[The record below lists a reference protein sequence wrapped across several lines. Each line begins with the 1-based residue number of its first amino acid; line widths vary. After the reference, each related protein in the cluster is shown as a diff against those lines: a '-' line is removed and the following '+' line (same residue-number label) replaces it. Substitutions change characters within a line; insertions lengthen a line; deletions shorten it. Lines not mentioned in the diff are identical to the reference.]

1 MTNSSITS
9 GRIYYIDIA
18 KCFAIISVVVCHV
31 LLMDLYSFHD
41 IWNSPLMKFVSSYQM
56 PLFMFLSGLVSMTV
70 HPKNGIIR
78 DIIKRIQQLVVPFI
92 IVASIFSLWKDHSLG
107 FVFDTFKWGYWY
119 LWVLFVYYI
128 FSYPLNG
135 GGKKIWFR
143 YLFGLA
149 IWFVA
154 TRVTNRFPEIISNLL
169 SLELIVKYFPYF
181 LMGNIIKRYQLH
193 DKIFDNYI
201 LLYASII
208 IWMCSSLFSFHY
220 GEYIV
225 SCAVVLIIMQICKRM
240 DSEKLKINK
249 LLIRIGQSTLYIYIF
264 HYFAIELMVTN
275 CFQSFLA
282 SASCIFIDLL
292 IATLPVIAAISFSLV
307 LKWILEKDRLVMKYV
322 FGKKA

>member
-1 MTNSSITS
+1 M
-9 GRIYYIDIA
+9 
-18 KCFAIISVVVCHV
+18 
-31 LLMDLYSFHD
+31 
-41 IWNSPLMKFVSSYQM
+41 
-56 PLFMFLSGLVSMTV
+56 
-70 HPKNGIIR
+70 
-78 DIIKRIQQLVVPFI
+78 
-92 IVASIFSLWKDHSLG
+92 
-107 FVFDTFKWGYWY
+107 
-119 LWVLFVYYI
+119 
-128 FSYPLNG
+128 G

>member
-1 MTNSSITS
+1 MTNNSISS
-9 GRIYYIDIA
+9 GRIDYIDIA
-18 KCFAIISVVVCHV
+18 KCYAIISVVVCHV

-56 PLFMFLSGLVSMTV
+56 PLFMFLSGLVSITV
-70 HPKNGIIR
+70 HPKNGIIQ
-78 DIIKRIQQLVVPFI
+78 DVVKRIRQLIVPFI
-92 IVASIFSLWKDHSLG
+92 VVASIFSLWKEHSLG

-135 GGKKIWFR
+135 GRTWLR
-143 YLFGLA
+143 YLFA
-149 IWFVA
+149 FVIWFVA
-154 TRVTNRFPEIISNLL
+154 TRIINRFPETISNIF
-169 SLELIVKYFPYF
+169 SLELIIKFFPYF

-201 LLYASII
+201 LLYISIL
-208 IWMCSSLFSFHY
+208 IWMCSSLFTFHY

-225 SCAVVLIIMQICKRM
+225 SCAEVLIIMHICKRM

-249 LLIRIGQSTLYIYIF
+249 SLIRVGQSTLYIYIF

-275 CFQSFLA
+275 CFQRFLA
-282 SASCIFIDLL
+282 NASCFFIDLL
-292 IATLPVIAAISFSLV
+292 MATLPVAAAISFSLV

>member
-1 MTNSSITS
+1 
-9 GRIYYIDIA
+9 
-18 KCFAIISVVVCHV
+18 
-31 LLMDLYSFHD
+31 
-41 IWNSPLMKFVSSYQM
+41 M

-92 IVASIFSLWKDHSLG
+92 IIASIFSLWKEHSLG

-119 LWVLFVYYI
+119 LWVLFTYYL

-135 GGKKIWFR
+135 GGRTWLR
-143 YLFGLA
+143 YLFA
-149 IWFVA
+149 FVIWFVA
-154 TRVTNRFPEIISNLL
+154 TRIINRFPETISNIF
-169 SLELIVKYFPYF
+169 SLQLIVKYFPYF

-193 DKIFDNYI
+193 DNIFDNYI

-225 SCAVVLIIMQICKRM
+225 SCAEVLIIMHICKRM

-249 LLIRIGQSTLYIYIF
+249 SLIRVGQSTLYIYIF

-275 CFQSFLA
+275 CFQRFLA
-282 SASCIFIDLL
+282 DCSCFFIDVLM
-292 IATLPVIAAISFSLV
+292 ATLPAVAAISFSLV
-307 LKWILEKDRLVMKYV
+307 LKWILEKDRLVMKFI
-322 FGKKA
+322 FGKKV